1 MRHLGENTAVILS
14 GPEAGHS
21 SLGDSKTEDRTNQQ
35 NVNFLLKKKLKPSA
49 LIVPLRL
56 PCQSLLTAM
65 AAQRFSFSLNFLL
78 HASHPPALPSLAVGS
93 IRPLS
98 CTLKGFYFLHLS

>member
-1 MRHLGENTAVILS
+1 MKAVRHLGENTAVILS

-49 LIVPLRL
+49 L
-56 PCQSLLTAM
+56 
-65 AAQRFSFSLNFLL
+65 QRI
-78 HASHPPALPSLAVGS
+78 ASRSEKSQASKTNL
-93 IRPLS
+93 
-98 CTLKGFYFLHLS
+98 